1 LSQRPNDAVPLK
13 RRLPNAVTLTL
24 TLLIVGAI
32 VLGAAI
38 RRGEVVPPTLDL
50 ELGIV
55 RIVAYTTHYPEC
67 PPYTQCPPQSVAPPQ
82 AFYVVW
88 SIYEPATAEQ
98 AYGRTARRVLVMG
111 LNPR

>member
-1 LSQRPNDAVPLK
+1 MMLYPSTQ
-13 RRLPNAVTLTL
+13 RRLPITVTLSL

-32 VLGAAI
+32 GLGAAI

-50 ELGIV
+50 ELGIA
-55 RIVAYTTHYPEC
+55 RIVGYTTHYPEC
-67 PPYTQCPPQSVAPPQ
+67 PPYTQCPPQLIAPPQ

-98 AYGRTARRVLVMG
+98 AYGRTAGRVLVMA